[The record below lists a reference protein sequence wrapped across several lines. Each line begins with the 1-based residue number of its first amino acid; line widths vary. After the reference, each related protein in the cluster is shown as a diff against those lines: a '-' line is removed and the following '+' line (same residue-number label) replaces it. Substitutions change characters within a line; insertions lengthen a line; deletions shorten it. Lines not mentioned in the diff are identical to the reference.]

1 MKISVDI
8 EFIKQI
14 LVVEDFYNKVP
25 EYFFLKDA
33 GAQIVEATSRD
44 GGCTACTERNLI
56 DPTTMAFI
64 AHAVNMY
71 FDCGPQSMV
80 NFKEFMRKFKNI
92 EGDFHIA
99 IFYKENDESEIV
111 SLNRPKNY
119 FVCIINNINKYPS
132 QNTDVWK
139 QDKCSRTLRGCRL
152 RFNDNVNLT
161 KDKPYLPFGAFPATF
176 PYNNESKT

>member
-1 MKISVDI
+1 MKVDLNKDLVK
-8 EFIKQI
+8 EI
-14 LVVEDFYNKVP
+14 LIQEIFYNTVP
-25 EYFFLKDA
+25 EFFFLKDA

-99 IFYKENDESEIV
+99 IFYKENDESEIAEI
-111 SLNRPKNY
+111 L
-119 FVCIINNINKYPS
+119 I
-132 QNTDVWK
+132 
-139 QDKCSRTLRGCRL
+139 
-152 RFNDNVNLT
+152 
-161 KDKPYLPFGAFPATF
+161 
-176 PYNNESKT
+176 